1 MRDVPELL
9 ITGREREYF
18 TWYEYSVL
26 GIARPGADGPFR
38 FIKNEAYTPNGID
51 DDAIDEYV
59 SKFSQ
64 PGGLRSM
71 FNICRRPCF
80 SSRRATLADISSQD
94 RATES
99 NVKQNREAAKKELEM
114 PVLAVGSEAF
124 IGREVGKQME
134 KVARKAEYQELRFG
148 HQLAEECPEQ
158 LATVY
163 LKFLN
168 AL

>member
-38 FIKNEAYTPNGID
+38 FIKNEAYTPTGID

-71 FNICRRPCF
+71 FNICKRPC
-80 SSRRATLADISSQD
+80 SSSLRATLADSSSQIEQ
-94 RATES
+94 RSQTSSRTGKPPRSSWKCRFSRSAARRS
-99 NVKQNREAAKKELEM
+99 SAKK
-114 PVLAVGSEAF
+114 SESKWK
-124 IGREVGKQME
+124 RLR
-134 KVARKAEYQELRFG
+134 ARWSIR
-148 HQLAEECPEQ
+148 
-158 LATVY
+158 
-163 LKFLN
+163 N
-168 AL
+168 